1 MLVERM
7 LVQEFP
13 GLNFG
18 LSGPGLMVPEFPE
31 VYCKFFEEVRRSRN
45 GRGESGPGEVRGS
58 QGGAQ
63 GKSVR

>member
-1 MLVERM
+1 MV
-7 LVQEFP
+7 
-13 GLNFG
+13 

-31 VYCKFFEEVRRSRN
+31 VYRKFFEEVRRSRN